1 MSDTYLIK
9 MEEIS
14 KKFGGVIALEK
25 ANLNVKQGEIHA
37 LVGEN
42 GAGKSTL
49 MKILA
54 GAEKKDTGKIYIK
67 GSEVNFKNPL
77 DAKLAKIAVI
87 YQEPNLVPNLDVSE
101 NIFLGNAPGDNKIKI
116 KMNHK
121 LYRKL
126 AKERLDQLGIDINP
140 GILVEKLNTPQR
152 QIVEIARALES
163 DADIII
169 MDEPTSTLSSK
180 ETSKL
185 FEIINKLK
193 EEGKTIIYISHR
205 LEEVMKIADRVTVLR
220 NGSNIATKKISEVHV
235 YDIVKIMLGS
245 NYEEFE
251 NMETRKR
258 KNVNKSRKILLKVE
272 GLSRKGHFQDISFE
286 LHQGEILGIVGLVGS
301 GKTEIARSLFGID
314 LDSIGKITVRDQL
327 VEINSPE
334 EAIKLG
340 IGLVPEDRKRE
351 GSFLDRSVTENLT
364 ISSLDLLNHWG
375 GVIKK
380 QKSLNRSTKIASELN
395 VKISSLNQLLGQ
407 LSGGNQQKV
416 VIGKWILR
424 GSLNILILDEPT
436 RGIDVGSKALIY
448 EIIKGLAG
456 KELGVIVMSS
466 EVPEICRLCNKVIV
480 LYKGKVNGCF
490 TGEDIKEENILS
502 CVLKK

>member
-1 MSDTYLIK
+1 MNNPYLIK

-14 KKFGGVIALEK
+14 KKFDGVIALEK

-49 MKILA
+49 MKILV
-54 GAEKKDTGKIYIK
+54 GAEERDTGNIYIN

-77 DAKLAKIAVI
+77 DAKAAKIAII
-87 YQEPNLVPNLDVSE
+87 YQELNLVPNLNVSE
-101 NIFLGNAPGDNKIKI
+101 NIFLGNEPGDNKIKI
-116 KMNHK
+116 KVDHK
-121 LYRKL
+121 LCRKL
-126 AKERLDQLGIDINP
+126 TKERLAQIGADIDP
-140 GILVEKLNTPQR
+140 GIIVEKLSTAQQ

-163 DADIII
+163 NADIIV
-169 MDEPTSTLSSK
+169 MDEATSTLSSK

-205 LEEVMKIADRVTVLR
+205 LEEVVKLADRVTVFR
-220 NGSNIATKKISEVHV
+220 NGSNIATKKISEVHI

-258 KNVNKSRKILLKVE
+258 KNVDKSRKILLKVE
-272 GLSRKGHFQDISFE
+272 GLSRKGHFEDISFE

-314 LDSIGKITVRDQL
+314 LNSIGKITVRDQL
-327 VEINSPE
+327 VKINSPK

-340 IGLVPEDRKRE
+340 IGLVPEDRRRQ
-351 GSFLDRSVTENLT
+351 GSFLSRPIIENLT

-375 GVIKK
+375 GVLKK
-380 QKSLNRSTKIASELN
+380 QKSLNRSTAIASELN
-395 VKISSLNQLLGQ
+395 VKMSGFNQLLGL
-407 LSGGNQQKV
+407 LSGGNQQKI
-416 VIGKWILR
+416 VIGKWIIR
-424 GSLNILILDEPT
+424 DDQKILILDEPT

-448 EIIKGLAG
+448 KIIRGLAD
-456 KELGVIVMSS
+456 KNLGIIILGS
-466 EVPEICRLCNKVIV
+466 EIPEICRLCDKVVV
-480 LYKGKVNGCF
+480 LCKGKINAYLV
-490 TGEDIKEENILS
+490 GEEIKEENVLS
-502 CVLKK
+502 YVLMK